1 MKCFEGI
8 SDMLLFRGLI
18 FPCPFVFV
26 SDPNMP
32 NIDLAF
38 AISATSANSNQ
49 SYDLMTNTIKQFI
62 DEYGVDKI
70 HYSLVVYGNSVVRV
84 VNFNHTFP
92 PSASD
97 LKAAIDAQ
105 PPISGGPVLEDTLQ
119 EAFKVFN
126 ETEGRPDAKKVLV
139 VMTDEN
145 SGADSNSLSTA
156 VKPVED
162 LGVLVLSVGV
172 GSAVDRSELSVISP
186 NPLDVISPALGE
198 NPSVL
203 ADRIMERIL
212 RRKT

>member
-1 MKCFEGI
+1 
-8 SDMLLFRGLI
+8 
-18 FPCPFVFV
+18 
-26 SDPNMP
+26 MP

-49 SYDLMTNTIKQFI
+49 SYDLMKNTIKQFI
-62 DEYGVDKI
+62 DQYGVDKI
-70 HYSLVVYGNSVVRV
+70 HYSLNVYGDAIVRV

-97 LKAAIDAQ
+97 LKATIDAQ
-105 PPISGGPVLEDTLQ
+105 PAISGGPYLKGALQ

-139 VMTDEN
+139 VMTDKN
-145 SGADSNSLSTA
+145 SGADSDSLSTA

-162 LGVLVLSVGV
+162 LGVLVLSVRAGN
-172 GSAVDRSELSVISP
+172 ALDRTELSVISP

-198 NPSVL
+198 NPNVV

-212 RRKT
+212 RRKR

>member
-1 MKCFEGI
+1 MSYVAFAKTDFP
-8 SDMLLFRGLI
+8 LF
-18 FPCPFVFV
+18 FFVFF

-49 SYDLMTNTIKQFI
+49 SYDLMKNTIKKFI
-62 DEYGVDKI
+62 DQYGVDKI
-70 HYSLVVYGNSVVRV
+70 HYSLIVYGDSIVRA

-97 LKAAIDAQ
+97 LKADIDAQ
-105 PPISGGPVLEDTLQ
+105 PAISGGPYLEGALQ

-126 ETEGRPDAKKVLV
+126 ETEGRPGAKKVLV

-145 SGADSNSLSTA
+145 SGTDENSLSKA

-162 LGVLVLSVGV
+162 LGILVLSVGP
-172 GSAVDRSELSVISP
+172 GSAVDRNELSVISP

-198 NPSVL
+198 NPSVV

>member
-1 MKCFEGI
+1 
-8 SDMLLFRGLI
+8 MLSKGLI
-18 FPCPFVFV
+18 FPWIFLFV

-38 AISATSANSNQ
+38 AISAVSANSNQ
-49 SYDLMTNTIKQFI
+49 SYELMKNTIKQFI
-62 DEYGVDKI
+62 DQYGVEKI
-70 HYSLVVYGNSVVRV
+70 HYSLILYGDVAVTV

-97 LKAAIDAQ
+97 LKATIDAQ
-105 PPISGGPVLEDTLQ
+105 PPISGGPFHDNALE
-119 EAFKVFN
+119 EAFEVFN
-126 ETEGRPDAKKVLV
+126 RTEGRPNAKKVLV
-139 VMTDEN
+139 VMTDET
-145 SGADSNSLSTA
+145 SGSDSNSLSSA

-162 LGVLVLSVGV
+162 LGVLVLSVGA
-172 GSAVDRSELSVISP
+172 GNFADRNELSVISP
-186 NPLDVISPALGE
+186 NELDVISPTLGE

>member
-1 MKCFEGI
+1 
-8 SDMLLFRGLI
+8 MLLSRELI
-18 FPCPFVFV
+18 FPCLFLFV
-26 SDPNMP
+26 SDPNIP

-49 SYDLMTNTIKQFI
+49 SYDLMKNTIKQFI
-62 DEYGVDKI
+62 DQYGVDKI
-70 HYSLVVYGNSVVRV
+70 HYSLIVYGNSTARV

-97 LKAAIDAQ
+97 LRSAIDAQ
-105 PPISGGPVLEDTLQ
+105 PAISGGPYLEDALQ
-119 EAFKVFN
+119 EAFDVFN

-172 GSAVDRSELSVISP
+172 GNAVGGSELSVISP
-186 NPLDVISPALGE
+186 NPLDVISPALGAS
-198 NPSVL
+198 PSGL
-203 ADRIMERIL
+203 ANDIMERIL
-212 RRKT
+212 RKT

>member
-1 MKCFEGI
+1 
-8 SDMLLFRGLI
+8 
-18 FPCPFVFV
+18 
-26 SDPNMP
+26 MP

-49 SYDLMTNTIKQFI
+49 SYDLMKNTIKKFI
-62 DEYGVDKI
+62 DQYGVDKI
-70 HYSLVVYGNSVVRV
+70 HYSLIVYGDSIVRV

-92 PSASD
+92 PSAID

-105 PPISGGPVLEDTLQ
+105 PAISGGPYLEGALQ

-145 SGADSNSLSTA
+145 SGTDENSLSTA

-162 LGVLVLSVGV
+162 LGVLVLSVGP
-172 GSAVDRSELSVISP
+172 GSAVDRNELSVISP

-198 NPSVL
+198 NPSVV

>member
-1 MKCFEGI
+1 
-8 SDMLLFRGLI
+8 
-18 FPCPFVFV
+18 
-26 SDPNMP
+26 MP

-49 SYDLMTNTIKQFI
+49 SYDLMKNTIKKFI
-62 DEYGVDKI
+62 DQYGVDII
-70 HYSLVVYGNSVVRV
+70 HYSLIVYGDSIVRV

-92 PSASD
+92 PSAID

-105 PPISGGPVLEDTLQ
+105 PAISGGPYLEDALQ

-145 SGADSNSLSTA
+145 SGTDENSLSTA

-162 LGVLVLSVGV
+162 LGVLVLSVGA
-172 GSAVDRSELSVISP
+172 GSAVDRNELSVISP

-198 NPSVL
+198 NPSVV

>member
-1 MKCFEGI
+1 
-8 SDMLLFRGLI
+8 MLLSRGLI
-18 FPCPFVFV
+18 FPCLFLFV
-26 SDPNMP
+26 SDPNIP

-38 AISATSANSNQ
+38 AISATSASSNR
-49 SYDLMTNTIKQFI
+49 SYDLMKNTIKQFI
-62 DEYGVDKI
+62 DQYGVDKI
-70 HYSLVVYGNSVVRV
+70 HYSLIVYGHSTVRV

-97 LKAAIDAQ
+97 LRSAIDAQ
-105 PPISGGPVLEDTLQ
+105 PAISGGPYLEDALQ
-119 EAFKVFN
+119 EAFDVFN

-172 GSAVDRSELSVISP
+172 GNAVGGSELSVISP
-186 NPLDVISPALGE
+186 NPLDVISPALGAS
-198 NPSVL
+198 PSGL
-203 ADRIMERIL
+203 ANDIMERIL
-212 RRKT
+212 RKT